1 MGGNGKHRWK
11 ISFYHRSSSSSP
23 KHPNNQPPPEFLCPI
38 SGSLMFDPVV
48 VPSGQS
54 FDRISIQVCLDLGF
68 TPTLPDGS
76 IPDFSTII
84 PNLAIKTTI
93 LTWCR
98 DHHTQDPAPLDYTS
112 VEKIVRSKIQQQTP
126 STLSSGPDIRFSERE
141 LLKAV
146 AENPPVLFS
155 HAATEIGPRI
165 NNLFCP
171 TSSSSDESVIVTAS
185 PHTPL
190 PLATLPA
197 CFSTPG
203 SSSSSIEIIESETL
217 NTNSQ
222 SSSPE
227 EHEFFLKLKSSDI
240 FEQETGLI
248 SLRKITRTK
257 EEARVSLCSPRLLS
271 TLRSLII
278 SRYSVVQ
285 TNAIASLV
293 NLSLEKSNKVVI
305 VRSGFVPL
313 LIDALKAGSS
323 EAQEHAAGALFSLA
337 LEDENKMAIGVL
349 GALQPLLH
357 ALRSDSEHTRHDSA
371 LALYHLSLV
380 QSNRVKL
387 VKLGAVAT
395 LLSMA
400 KSGDSSN
407 QALLLLCNLAACTEG
422 KSAMLDANAV
432 AILVGMLRDS
442 DLVSEATR
450 ENCVAALFA
459 LSHGSMRFK
468 GLAKEARAIEV
479 LREVEERGSERAK
492 EKAKRIL
499 QMMRTREEEDEE
511 IDWEEALDSG
521 GLSRTRYRVGRD
533 VFGAKSTNF

>member
-1 MGGNGKHRWK
+1 MGGNGKYRWK
-11 ISFYHRSSSSSP
+11 ISFHHRSSSSSP
-23 KHPNNQPPPEFLCPI
+23 SSPKHHPKTQPPPEFLCPI

-48 VPSGQS
+48 IPSGQS
-54 FDRISIQVCLDLGF
+54 FDRISIQVCRNLGF

-98 DHHTQDPAPLDYTS
+98 DHHTPEPTPPDYSS
-112 VEKIVRSKIQQQTP
+112 VEKIVRSNIQDKSP
-126 STLSSGPDIRFSERE
+126 STLSSSGPDFRVSERE

-155 HAATEIGPRI
+155 HAATEICPRVN
-165 NNLFCP
+165 NNLLCS
-171 TSSSSDESVIVTAS
+171 TSSSSDESVIVTSSS

-190 PLATLPA
+190 PLATRPA

-203 SSSSSIEIIESETL
+203 FSSSSIEIIEGETL
-217 NTNSQ
+217 NPNSQ
-222 SSSPE
+222 SSSSPE
-227 EHEFFLKLKSSDI
+227 EQEIFLQLKSSDI

-257 EEARVSLCSPRLLS
+257 EEARISLCSPRLLS
-271 TLRSLII
+271 ALRSLII
-278 SRYSVVQ
+278 SRYNVVQ

-313 LIDALKAGSS
+313 LIDALKGGSS
-323 EAQEHAAGALFSLA
+323 EAQEHAAGALFSLS

-357 ALRSDSEHTRHDSA
+357 ALRSDSEP
-371 LALYHLSLV
+371 
-380 QSNRVKL
+380 
-387 VKLGAVAT
+387 
-395 LLSMA
+395 
-400 KSGDSSN
+400 
-407 QALLLLCNLAACTEG
+407 ACTEA

-432 AILVGMLRDS
+432 AILVGMLRES
-442 DLVSEATR
+442 ELVSEAIR

-459 LSHGSMRFK
+459 LSHGSLRFK
-468 GLAKEARAIEV
+468 GLAKEARAVEV

-499 QMMRTREEEDEE
+499 QMMRGREEEEDEE
-511 IDWEEALDSG
+511 IDWEVALESG

-533 VFGAKSTNF
+533 GFGANSTDF